1 VEPSGVP
8 RLSDVEV
15 VAGVVAQ
22 RCRRRIFRHR
32 AGRREAKHTYAPIT
46 NRGLLPRLKN
56 VYLAGKNFIVQRS
69 FQPSE
74 SSLAIALCGT
84 PAN

>member
-1 VEPSGVP
+1 
-8 RLSDVEV
+8 V

-22 RCRRRIFRHR
+22 RCRRAIFRHR
-32 AGRREAKHTYAPIT
+32 AGRMEAKHTYAPIR
-46 NRGLLPRLKN
+46 NRGLLSGFKNKN